1 MKMVTKSTNLDTSE
15 TQSFFNE
22 IDWEWL
28 LDFVRNT
35 YGIGREQKPDVKLSE
50 TGYVK
55 IGWQENLREQCGVF
69 KNTYR
74 DVHLTVFGSGFS
86 REVTYDEDMLNEKL
100 KSLYRNR
107 AHWTDWNPTREI
119 TYKDCNGVLSKP
131 SFWMDISFRYE
142 MFDGGFNY
150 ANLFNAVYE
159 ASIGWVIHT
168 TDGKTYKQSK

>member
-50 TGYVK
+50 TGHVK

-86 REVTYDEDMLNEKL
+86 RKVSIETELTGLTGILREKSRIRTATVCYPNQVFGWIFLFVTRCLMAGLI
-100 KSLYRNR
+100 
-107 AHWTDWNPTREI
+107 TR
-119 TYKDCNGVLSKP
+119 
-131 SFWMDISFRYE
+131 ISSMRYTKRVS
-142 MFDGGFNY
+142 DG
-150 ANLFNAVYE
+150 
-159 ASIGWVIHT
+159 
-168 TDGKTYKQSK
+168 